1 MKKIVYDEGYRTYQV
16 GDSDRVIKIRLDP
29 EIFNRL
35 NGAEVRINEIVERLK
50 SVSVEELPEISTELK
65 DIINEAFGTDVCTPA
80 FDGANVFTLVS
91 ADKMLFQSFFEAFI
105 PVLKEDIKSIRKNH
119 SQPRPE
125 VQKYLKPSAPA
136 PDLSRFTPEKLALL
150 EQLLS

>member
-1 MKKIVYDEGYRTYQV
+1 MKKIVFDEGYRTYQV

-35 NGAEVRINEIVERLK
+35 NEAEVRINEIVERLK
-50 SVSVEELPEISTELK
+50 SVSAEELPEISTELK

-80 FDGANVFTLVS
+80 FDGANVFTFVGE
-91 ADKMLFQSFFEAFI
+91 DKMLFQTFFEAFI
-105 PVLKEDIKSIRKNH
+105 PVLKEDIEPIRKDR

-136 PDLSRFTPEKLALL
+136 PDLSKLTPEKLALI